1 MKLSFRT
8 KLSYGVGGIC
18 DNALYTLSG
27 TYLLLYLTTVAGI
40 SPAIA
45 GTITAIG
52 SIWEA
57 LCGPIVGFK
66 SDGTRTR
73 FGRRKPFLLM
83 ASFPVAII
91 TSLLFT
97 AIDASMT
104 VKVIYYTVMIILF
117 WTSFSSEFIPYMA
130 WGSDLTEDYHERTV
144 LRSYAYVF
152 NQVGMCIGMV
162 LPTVIVDY
170 CMNLGR
176 TTAQSWQMVGIFTG
190 VCSGAAL
197 LLCAL
202 TIHKD
207 DKAKKDFVKPEKKG
221 KFLDLKQIAGM
232 FKEYFE
238 ILKLKPIQFIIGS
251 SVVYLVANTVF
262 SSDRVFYMTYN
273 LGMSQ
278 KEISMMMLII
288 TVSGVVFVPFIAKL
302 AGAFDKKTVFMCGIG
317 GAGVCLMASRFI
329 GVNSL
334 TAMIVICLIYSVAN
348 TCYWQLLPSMLY
360 DVCEVEELISGQKR
374 SGAVISLQALSES
387 LSIAVAMQGLGIV
400 LEMAGFVS
408 DAAVQPET
416 ALTWVSNCF
425 TFLPG
430 LFMVLV
436 VVMISRYPINKK
448 VFTRVMDALERRKQ
462 GIEVDVKE
470 FEDIFE

>member
-1 MKLSFRT
+1 
-8 KLSYGVGGIC
+8 
-18 DNALYTLSG
+18 
-27 TYLLLYLTTVAGI
+27 
-40 SPAIA
+40 
-45 GTITAIG
+45 
-52 SIWEA
+52 
-57 LCGPIVGFK
+57 
-66 SDGTRTR
+66 
-73 FGRRKPFLLM
+73 
-83 ASFPVAII
+83 
-91 TSLLFT
+91 
-97 AIDASMT
+97 
-104 VKVIYYTVMIILF
+104 
-117 WTSFSSEFIPYMA
+117 
-130 WGSDLTEDYHERTV
+130 
-144 LRSYAYVF
+144 
-152 NQVGMCIGMV
+152 
-162 LPTVIVDY
+162 
-170 CMNLGR
+170 
-176 TTAQSWQMVGIFTG
+176 
-190 VCSGAAL
+190 
-197 LLCAL
+197 
-202 TIHKD
+202 
-207 DKAKKDFVKPEKKG
+207 
-221 KFLDLKQIAGM
+221 
-232 FKEYFE
+232 
-238 ILKLKPIQFIIGS
+238 
-251 SVVYLVANTVF
+251 
-262 SSDRVFYMTYN
+262 
-273 LGMSQ
+273 
-278 KEISMMMLII
+278 
-288 TVSGVVFVPFIAKL
+288 
-302 AGAFDKKTVFMCGIG
+302 
-317 GAGVCLMASRFI
+317 MASRFI

>member
-27 TYLLLYLTTVAGI
+27 TYLLSYLTTVAGI